1 MRWLKMRSISMH
13 LRCFVT
19 TQLLRSIHSYLVCVD
34 VARYKILFKATVVKE
49 YEAIA
54 SKAERRR
61 VLWMI
66 AALTDDPR
74 PLEASKLPEHEDR
87 HRICLAHYRVIYQI
101 DDFQKQ
107 VTVFRIV
114 NRGRQN
120 SPW

>member
-1 MRWLKMRSISMH
+1 L
-13 LRCFVT
+13 
-19 TQLLRSIHSYLVCVD
+19 YLVYVD

-74 PLEASKLPEHEDR
+74 PPEASKLPEHEDR
-87 HRICLAHYRVIYQI
+87 HRICLTHHRVIYQI

-120 SPW
+120 SAW